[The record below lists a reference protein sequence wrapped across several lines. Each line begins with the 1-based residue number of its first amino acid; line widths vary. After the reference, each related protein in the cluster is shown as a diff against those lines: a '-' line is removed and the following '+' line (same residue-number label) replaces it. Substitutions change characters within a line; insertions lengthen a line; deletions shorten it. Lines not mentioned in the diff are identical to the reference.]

1 MVCVVISLKKN
12 RRSSSI
18 QIFWALCTFREL
30 KKALLNLGQ
39 KLEDTEIHDLIKM
52 CDSNRDNKLDF
63 QEFVD
68 MMTLR

>member
-1 MVCVVISLKKN
+1 M
-12 RRSSSI
+12 
-18 QIFWALCTFREL
+18 

>member
-1 MVCVVISLKKN
+1 M
-12 RRSSSI
+12 
-18 QIFWALCTFREL
+18 FREL

-39 KLEDTEIHDLIKM
+39 KFEDTEIHDLITL
-52 CDSNRDNKLDF
+52 CDSNGDNKIDF

>member
-1 MVCVVISLKKN
+1 M
-12 RRSSSI
+12 
-18 QIFWALCTFREL
+18 

-39 KLEDTEIHDLIKM
+39 KVEDTEIHDLIRI
-52 CDSNRDNKLDF
+52 CDTNRDNKIDF